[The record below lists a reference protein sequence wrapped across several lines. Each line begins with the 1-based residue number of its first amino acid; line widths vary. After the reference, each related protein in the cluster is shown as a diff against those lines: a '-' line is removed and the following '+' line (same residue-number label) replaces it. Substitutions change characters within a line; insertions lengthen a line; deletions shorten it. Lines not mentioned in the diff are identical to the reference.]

1 MIHVSVLG
9 ATGRMGA
16 LAKQVIDADS
26 NLKLHSALDSSSPR
40 EQMLGADVVLDF
52 TNPEVSESLVLFA
65 IESGLK
71 TVVGTSGWSQQ
82 KLAVLEK
89 ALKANPKS
97 AVIVVPNFS
106 VGSMLAQR
114 FAAMS
119 AKYFD
124 SIEILEAH
132 HEQKV
137 DSPSGTAIRTAELI
151 AEARKDL
158 PQHLIPGVGQPGRG
172 EVHAGVVIHSLR
184 QKGISAKQDTIFGAE
199 GEQLVISHDVS
210 SPRAYSLG
218 ILRSIEFAQTATG
231 LTVGLENVLGK

>member
-1 MIHVSVLG
+1 MIHVSILG

-16 LAKQVIDADS
+16 LAKQLVDADS
-26 NLKLHSALDSSSPR
+26 NLKLHSALDSSSPK
-40 EQMLGADVVLDF
+40 EQMLGADVVIDF
-52 TNPEVSESLVLFA
+52 TNPSVSESLVLFA
-65 IESGLK
+65 IKNSLK
-71 TVVGTSGWSQQ
+71 IVVGTSGWSEL
-82 KLAVLEK
+82 KLAGLEK
-89 ALKANPKS
+89 ALKTNLES
-97 AVIVVPNFS
+97 AVVVVPNFS
-106 VGSMLAQR
+106 IGSMLAQR

-151 AEARKDL
+151 ADARKGM
-158 PQHLIPGVGQPGRG
+158 PQQLISGVGQAARG
-172 EVHAGVVIHSLR
+172 AVHAGVAIHSLR
-184 QKGISAKQDTIFGAE
+184 QKGISAKQDTIFGAD

-210 SPRAYSLG
+210 SSRAYSLG

-231 LTVGLENVLGK
+231 LTVGLENVLEK

>member
-1 MIHVSVLG
+1 MIHVSILG

-26 NLKLHSALDSSSPR
+26 NLKLHSALDSSSPM

-52 TNPEVSESLVLFA
+52 TNPAVSESLVLFA
-65 IESGLK
+65 IESGLR

-89 ALKANPKS
+89 VLKANPKS
-97 AVIVVPNFS
+97 AVVVVPNFS

-158 PQHLIPGVGQPGRG
+158 PQHLSPGVGQPGRG
-172 EVHAGVVIHSLR
+172 EVHSLR